1 MKFTFYTF
9 IFCFSLWSCNNQEKH
24 GYHHD
29 HSHDN
34 ESNVHMNETS
44 FEDLVK
50 MMVNGDLERL
60 KSMKRSI
67 SNAKD

>member
-24 GYHHD
+24 SFHHD

-44 FEDLVK
+44 FEGLVK
-50 MMVNGDLERL
+50 TLKTQHEPNGKNL
-60 KSMKRSI
+60 MKLLI
-67 SNAKD
+67 Y